1 MKSKECV
8 HCGKCTRYC
17 KFLEKYKIDIGNMKD
32 HEDLIYHCFLCGKC
46 TAVCP
51 MGIDGREIILRMR
64 QKQVQENGGK
74 MREKG
79 YDMLIQE
86 KQDYIFANYKNQTK
100 NSVLFPGCNFPSFFP
115 KATKQ
120 IIELLRKEAGIGVVF
135 DCCGKPIAELGL
147 LDKENEI
154 IKRIEERLE
163 RAGIEEVILLCPNCY
178 HFLKPRLKVKVVS
191 IYEKLHELGLGRK
204 LLGKLHI
211 FPPCPDRESLEI
223 LQDIRVFLEEKP
235 EIINRA
241 QCCGLGGCAGGKE
254 PELAGDMVRV
264 MAEEAENT
272 KNRIYTYCAS
282 CSGNFVRKGY
292 LEAEHILLSV
302 LGLTEKPDTK
312 KSIINRAKTKY
323 WRG

>member
-8 HCGKCTRYC
+8 HCGKCTRHC

-46 TAVCP
+46 TVVCP

-86 KQDYIFANYKNQTK
+86 KKDYIFANYKNQTK

-163 RAGIEEVILLCPNCY
+163 KAGIEEIILLCPNCY

-235 EIINRA
+235 EIINSA

-302 LGLTEKPDTK
+302 LGLAEKPDTK
-312 KSIINRAKTKY
+312 KSIINRAKTKC